1 MRLNKQE
8 KLALCALDKI
18 VRALSGGAAALLTLE
33 EANALKSCLG
43 FDIRES
49 TTPMGGI
56 NALVRG
62 KDYPLVL
69 LISPRGQFEQPPRN
83 CFFPFQIR
91 EYNTKLITCP
101 RCGSQ
106 AREARQNG

>member
-18 VRALSGGAAALLTLE
+18 CRALSGGASALLTHE
-33 EANALKSCLG
+33 EANALRTCLA

-49 TTPMGGI
+49 TTPMGGV

-62 KDYPLVL
+62 KDVPAVL
-69 LISPRGQFEQPPRN
+69 LISPGGQYERPPRN

-91 EYNTKLITCP
+91 EYNSKLITCP

-106 AREARQNG
+106 SREAR